1 MEETV
6 FRELSP
12 HPNRQGAGRQRAR
25 AARGRGPGVRAAAM
39 DDDEGGA
46 GPVQLPGEK
55 PFIVRWVQKNP
66 KAVDALLYFVFL
78 IVFTLIVFNAQ
89 GQPTD
94 ASPYYMIQNVR
105 RRWGGPFENVT
116 AASDWFEYMMT
127 TFVPLTF
134 PNRWYNG
141 EPFGDSDLGW
151 PGGHPETYRLLGA
164 VSLRQVR
171 VRPGT
176 CSVHQELK
184 ATVPSCYGDYNKENE
199 DRQAYGPVSD
209 TSFGEPRYQYT
220 GAEENGESSFRGQA
234 TTYYGGGFQQAL
246 PSVARND
253 TQAAALTKIMQMR
266 DTTWIDRQTR
276 AVFVDFTLYNPSLDY
291 IVVVKLTAEFPASGG
306 AITRT
311 YTRMVKS
318 EHIYPRTWGTLA
330 LVLECSFLF
339 LILVYMALEIRLIM
353 RMGFSGYFLR
363 FWGLYD
369 WFNFLLFW
377 AAAGSRFHAIVLAGQ
392 LPFPPDD
399 KVFVNYEPPAYYIVQ
414 WKNILAVNAF
424 ITWMKMFKYMS
435 HIPFMT
441 HLIKVVFSALPDTI
455 GFIIAMFFVFF
466 GFSLSHFLAY
476 GDEVEGFQTLNDCFL
491 TLYRQMLGDF
501 PTVDA
506 EEQSN
511 RLLGPAFFV
520 AWTAIASIL
529 LLNMFTAI
537 VIDGF
542 EKVRSEVEKVGFLH
556 FMNNQALPPFQN
568 ALKKLRK
575 LAEGGDDDD
584 EESDDDDDNEVGRE
598 VRNSLLTGCIV
609 ASGSQT
615 RLRV

>member
-1 MEETV
+1 ME
-6 FRELSP
+6 
-12 HPNRQGAGRQRAR
+12 
-25 AARGRGPGVRAAAM
+25 
-39 DDDEGGA
+39 DEGGK
-46 GPVQLPGEK
+46 PVQLPGQK
-55 PFIVRWVQKNP
+55 PFIVRWAQKNP
-66 KAVDALLYFVFL
+66 KAVDAILYFTFL
-78 IVFTLIVFNAQ
+78 IIFSFIIFNAQ

-94 ASPYYMIQNVR
+94 SSPYYMIANVR
-105 RRWGGPFENVT
+105 RRWGEPFLNVKS
-116 AASDWFEYMMT
+116 AGDWFNYMT
-127 TFVPLTF
+127 DTFVPLTM

-141 EPFGDSDLGW
+141 EPFGDAELGW

-171 VRPGT
+171 VKAGT
-176 CSVHQELK
+176 CAVHQELK
-184 ATVPSCYGDYNKENE
+184 ATVPDCFGDYDLTNE
-199 DRQAYGPVSD
+199 EQQAFGPVSD
-209 TSFGEPRYQYT
+209 TSMGEPRYAYT
-220 GAEENGESSFRGQA
+220 TAVQNGENSFRGQA
-234 TTYYGGGFQQAL
+234 ATYYGGGFQVLL
-246 PSVARND
+246 PSKARND
-253 TQAAALTKIMQMR
+253 TQTVALTTVKQLR

-291 IVVVKLTAEFPASGG
+291 IVVVKLVAEFPSSGG
-306 AITRT
+306 AMTKT
-311 YTRMVKS
+311 YSRMVKA

-330 LVLECSFLF
+330 LVLEGIFLL
-339 LILVYMALEIRLIM
+339 LILIYMGLEVRLIA
-353 RMGFSGYFLR
+353 RMGFSAYFLR

-377 AAAGSRFHAIVLAGQ
+377 AGAASRFNALVLAGG
-392 LPFPPDD
+392 LPFPPASEI
-399 KVFVNYEPPAYYIVQ
+399 FVNFEPPAYYIVQ

-435 HIPFMT
+435 HVPFMT
-441 HLIKVVFSALPDTI
+441 HLIKVVFAALPDTF
-455 GFIIAMFFVFF
+455 GFIFAIFFVFF

-476 GDEVEGFQTLNDCFL
+476 GDEVDGFQTLNSCFL

-506 EEQSN
+506 EERSN

-520 AWTAIASIL
+520 AWTAISTIL

-542 EKVRSEVEKVGFLH
+542 EKVRSEVEKIGFLH

-575 LAEGGDDDD
+575 IADGGDDEEEDSDD
-584 EESDDDDDNEVGRE
+584 EANPAAREVGSSCRAQHSHRG
-598 VRNSLLTGCIV
+598 VCWFSQQHSQNIFPLMFHLPLYKH
-609 ASGSQT
+609 ASM
-615 RLRV
+615 